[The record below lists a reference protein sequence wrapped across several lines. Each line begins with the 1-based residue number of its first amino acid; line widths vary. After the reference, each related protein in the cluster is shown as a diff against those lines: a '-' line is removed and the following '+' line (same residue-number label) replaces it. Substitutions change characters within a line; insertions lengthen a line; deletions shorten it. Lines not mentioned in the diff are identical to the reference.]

1 MESDGNTLMI
11 VAVLAIFVLFFVK
24 LLNYKSKS
32 PRHERKCAWCN
43 GNQITLTSGKEGS
56 MKWKYRNKDGSQDKR
71 RKDNL
76 QQAFFQSVYKCEE
89 SNASTQFLHK
99 ESQSPGPREKN
110 LKRKLKI
117 QGTIKRK
124 GSDYGV

>member
-1 MESDGNTLMI
+1 MENDENKLII
-11 VAVLAIFVLFFVK
+11 VAGLAFFVWFFLK
-24 LLNYKSKS
+24 LLNNKSKS

-43 GNQITLTSGKEGS
+43 GHKITLTSGKEGS

-71 RKDNL
+71 RKDNFE
-76 QQAFFQSVYKCEE
+76 QAFYQSVYKCEE
-89 SNASTQFLHK
+89 CNASTQFLHK
-99 ESQSPGPREKN
+99 ESQSPGPREKI

>member
-1 MESDGNTLMI
+1 MENDGNTLII

-24 LLNYKSKS
+24 LLKKKSIVET
-32 PRHERKCAWCN
+32 ERKCAWCN
-43 GNQITLTSGKEGS
+43 GHKLTLTSGKEGS

-89 SNASTQFLHK
+89 CNASTQFLHK
-99 ESQSPGPREKN
+99 ESQSPGPREKI

-124 GSDYGV
+124 GSDFGV